1 MSDTTWD
8 ECKCCRHDTD
18 CIEGLCIECRE
29 YNYKLQKQVD
39 LLTLGL
45 LEEKRKHPLPN
56 CKTCNDTG
64 VYEHTA
70 VNGMV
75 LPVKC
80 FHGSIKYPDV
90 KAPMV
95 KESIFSS
102 KNLTIPLADVQHVEH
117 WGTEGVGKYLM
128 VITKHTKYNFE
139 HDTWENAICVNEVE
153 KFMRAWMTYRHE
165 LEIET
170 LADLSPDGHN

>member
-1 MSDTTWD
+1 MGGTITQ
-8 ECKCCRHDTD
+8 ECKCCGTEDD
-18 CIEGLCIECRE
+18 CIEGLCLSCSE
-29 YNYKLQKQVD
+29 YNHKLQKQVD

-64 VYEHTA
+64 IYDHTI
-70 VNGMV
+70 VNGTV
-75 LPVKC
+75 IPVRC
-80 FHGSIKYPDV
+80 FHGLINYPDT
-90 KAPMV
+90 KAAKV
-95 KESIFSS
+95 TESIFSS

-117 WGTEGVGKYLM
+117 HDVEGVGKFLM

-139 HDTWENAICVNEVE
+139 HDTWENAICVHETE
-153 KFMRAWMTYRHE
+153 KFIRSWMSYRHE

-170 LADLSPDGHN
+170 LANLEPI